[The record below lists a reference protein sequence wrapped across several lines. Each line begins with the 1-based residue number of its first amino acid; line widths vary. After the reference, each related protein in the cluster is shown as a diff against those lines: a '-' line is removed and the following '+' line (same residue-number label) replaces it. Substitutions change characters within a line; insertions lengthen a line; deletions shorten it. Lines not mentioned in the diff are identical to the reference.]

1 MVPSFC
7 NKKVFNSNF
16 QRTILKTLGILG
28 RLWIFSDNFGYLREI
43 ELGGGFECFD
53 VLRRLGFKMFKI
65 SKNVGF

>member
-7 NKKVFNSNF
+7 NKKVSNSNF

-28 RLWIFSDNFGYLREI
+28 RLWIFSDKFGYLREI
-43 ELGGGFECFD
+43 ELGEALN

-65 SKNVGF
+65 SKNVGL